1 VVSAGVFGVLRAL
14 GSKIPVMV
22 AIDDVQWLDRES
34 AVTLAYAFRR
44 LAEPACG

>member
-1 VVSAGVFGVLRAL
+1 
-14 GSKIPVMV
+14 VMV